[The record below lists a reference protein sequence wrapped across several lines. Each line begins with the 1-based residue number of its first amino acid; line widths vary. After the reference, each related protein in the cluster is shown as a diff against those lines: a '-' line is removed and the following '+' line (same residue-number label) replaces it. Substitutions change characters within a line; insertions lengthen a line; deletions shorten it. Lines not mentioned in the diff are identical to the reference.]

1 MNKIKSYLGLCVK
14 SNGIIIG
21 QDRLKQ
27 AKKNPCLIVLS
38 PNATDNLKD
47 LAIRLGEK
55 FHCKV
60 LITYTI
66 LEELINISNCKIVG
80 IVNINLAKAIEN
92 CDNEFTILR
101 SSNDQ

>member
-21 QDRLKQ
+21 QDKLKQ
-27 AKKNPCLIVLS
+27 SKHFPKLIVLS

-60 LITYTI
+60 LMTNTL
-66 LEELINISNCKIVG
+66 LEELINIANCKVVG
-80 IVNINLAKAIEN
+80 ITNINLAKAIEN
-92 CDNEFTILR
+92 CDNEFTFLR
-101 SSNDQ
+101 SNNDQ